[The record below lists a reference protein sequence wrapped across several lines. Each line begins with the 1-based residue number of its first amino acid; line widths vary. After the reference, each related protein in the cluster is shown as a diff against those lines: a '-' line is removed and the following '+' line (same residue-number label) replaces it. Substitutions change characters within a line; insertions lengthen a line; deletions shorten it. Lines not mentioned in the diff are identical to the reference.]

1 MNIQIKHL
9 DKQYPYASHQP
20 HNVLKDINLNITAG
34 DFVTIL
40 GKSGC
45 GKSTLLNLI
54 AGLSEPSKG
63 DILLNGA
70 RIKGAHPSIFIV
82 FQQPSLLPWLSVEE
96 NIAFG
101 CKLRNEIS
109 NLGYRVGQFIELIG
123 LSGRNKMYP
132 AQLSVGMA
140 CRVALA
146 RALIG
151 RPKALLLDEP
161 FGALDIF
168 TRSRLQEEMINI
180 WMSEQFTAMLVTHD
194 IDEAIL
200 MGRKIIILGGSPC
213 RIMDVIEN
221 PLPYPRKITD
231 ENFFRTKTMVMKKF
245 RKIFLQSDEDE

>member
-1 MNIQIKHL
+1 M
-9 DKQYPYASHQP
+9 
-20 HNVLKDINLNITAG
+20 
-34 DFVTIL
+34 TIL

-63 DILLNGA
+63 EILLNDV
-70 RIKGAHPSIFIV
+70 RVKGAHPFIYIV
-82 FQQPSLLPWLSVEE
+82 FQQPNLLPWLNVEE
-96 NIAFG
+96 NITFG
-101 CKLRNEIS
+101 CKLRNETK
-109 NLGYRVGQFIELIG
+109 NLSYRVDQFVELIG
-123 LSGRNKMYP
+123 LSGKKSLYP

-146 RALIG
+146 RALVG

-180 WMSEQFTAMLVTHD
+180 WMSEQFTAVLVTHD

-200 MGRKIIILGGSPC
+200 MGKKIVILGSTPC
-213 RIMDVIEN
+213 TIESIIEN
-221 PLPYPRKITD
+221 PLPYPRNITD
-231 ENFFRTKTMVMKKF
+231 EAFFRTKTMVIKTFKN
-245 RKIFLQSDEDE
+245 IFYRSEE

>member
-1 MNIQIKHL
+1 MNIQIRHL
-9 DKQYPYASHQP
+9 DKQYPYPSRET
-20 HNVLKDINLNITAG
+20 HNVLKDINLNIQAG

-63 DILLNGA
+63 DILLNGK
-70 RIKGAHPSIFIV
+70 RVKGTHPSIYIV
-82 FQQPSLLPWLSVEE
+82 FQQPCLLPWLNVED
-96 NIAFG
+96 NISFG
-101 CKLRNEIS
+101 CKLRKEMD
-109 NLGYRVGQFIELIG
+109 NLAYRVGQFIELIG
-123 LSGRNKMYP
+123 LSGRNRLYP
-132 AQLSVGMA
+132 AELSVGMA

-200 MGRKIIILGGSPC
+200 MGKKIVILGGSPC
-213 RIMDVIEN
+213 RIMDIVEN

-245 RKIFLQSDEDE
+245 KHIFLQSERV

>member
-1 MNIQIKHL
+1 MNITIKDL
-9 DKQYPYASHQP
+9 DKSFLHATGKYED
-20 HNVLKDINLNITAG
+20 VLKNVNLSIHST

-54 AGLSEPSKG
+54 AGLTSPTSGEITVDGEPISG
-63 DILLNGA
+63 NQ
-70 RIKGAHPSIFIV
+70 PSVFTV
-82 FQQPSLLPWLSVEE
+82 FQQPCLLPWLNVEE

-101 CKLRNEIS
+101 CKLRGE
-109 NLGYRVGQFIELIG
+109 LTHLAYRVDQFIELIG
-123 LSGRNKMYP
+123 LSGFNTLYP
-132 AQLSVGMA
+132 DEISVGMA

-151 RPKALLLDEP
+151 RPEILLIDEP

-180 WMSEQFTAMLVTHD
+180 WMSEQFTVVLVTHD

-200 MGRKIIILGGSPC
+200 MGNKIVLLGGTPC
-213 RIMDVIEN
+213 SIIDVIEN
-221 PLPYPRKITD
+221 HLEYPRRITD
-231 ENFFRTKTMVMKKF
+231 ETFFRTKTTIISKLKKSLF
-245 RKIFLQSDEDE
+245 